1 MKSGRLLSMLLILQ
15 SKGRSCARDLA
26 AALEVSE
33 RTIYRDVDALSAAGI
48 PVYTERGSG
57 GGLYLSEGYRKTL
70 TQFGEDEIRALFFSG
85 SNPLM
90 DLGVGSEHALAMQK
104 LTGAM
109 TDAQRRA
116 VEKSRDRIYVDQRRW
131 HQSEQPKELLAELRR
146 AVWDDR
152 CVRMTYSDRNRA
164 VTTRVIHPLG
174 LAAKA
179 GIWYVVA
186 RSDAALRTFRAERIK
201 SVEPLDEHFVR
212 PADFNL
218 DSYWRNWTSELE
230 NNAPRFCVTLSV
242 APADCDQICSFW
254 QGEVLER
261 GATPESAVTL
271 RIAFPARDSA
281 LHQLVAWGAKVNLV
295 DPPDLREEIVRS
307 AQALLVHYG
316 TQRSHGVKV
325 GIR

>member
-26 AALEVSE
+26 QALEVSE

-70 TQFGEDEIRALFFSG
+70 TQFGDDEIRALFFSG
-85 SNPLM
+85 SNPLV
-90 DLGVGSEHALAMQK
+90 DLGLGSEAALALQK

-116 VEKSRDRIYVDQRRW
+116 VEKSRGRIHVDQRRW
-131 HQSEQPKELLAELRR
+131 HQSEQPTELLAELRR

-152 CVRMTYSDRNRA
+152 CVRLTYSDRNRA
-164 VTTRVIHPLG
+164 VTTRVIRPLG

-186 RSDAALRTFRAERIK
+186 SGDEGLRTFRAERIK
-201 SVEPLDEHFVR
+201 SVEPLDEHFTR
-212 PADFNL
+212 PPDFNL
-218 DSYWRNWTSELE
+218 DAYWRNWTSELE
-230 NNAPRFCVTLSV
+230 HNAQRFGVTLSV
-242 APADCDQICSFW
+242 APEDCEAVCSFW
-254 QGEVLER
+254 QGDILER
-261 GATPESAVTL
+261 GATPESNVTV
-271 RIAFPARDSA
+271 RISFPARDA
-281 LHQLVAWGAKVNLV
+281 AVHQLVAWGRKVSLI
-295 DPPDLREEIVRS
+295 DPVDLREEIVRS
-307 AQALLVHYG
+307 AQDLLAHYG
-316 TQRSHGVKV
+316 AWV
-325 GIR
+325 

>member
-26 AALEVSE
+26 ESLEVSE
-33 RTIYRDVDALSAAGI
+33 RTIYRDIDALSAAGV

-70 TQFGEDEIRALFFSG
+70 TQFGDDEIRALFFSG

-90 DLGVGSEHALAMQK
+90 DLGLGSEHALALQK

-116 VEKSRDRIYVDQRRW
+116 VVKSRGRIHVDQRRW

-152 CVRMTYSDRNRA
+152 CVRLTYEDRNHA
-164 VTTRVIHPLG
+164 QTTRIIHPLG

-186 RSDAALRTFRAERIK
+186 RSEQALRTFRAERIK
-201 SVEPLDEHFVR
+201 AVEALDEHFER
-212 PADFNL
+212 PPDFDL
-218 DSYWRNWTSELE
+218 DAYWRNWTSELE
-230 NNAPRFCVTLSV
+230 SGARRFPVTLSV
-242 APADCDQICSFW
+242 AASDCDDICSFW
-254 QGEVLER
+254 QGEILER
-261 GATPESAVTL
+261 GATAESRVTL
-271 RIAFPARDSA
+271 RIDFPARDTA
-281 LHQLVAWGAKVNLV
+281 LHQLVAWGRKVSLL
-295 DPPDLREEIVRS
+295 DPPDLRAEILRS
-307 AQALLVHYG
+307 AHALLEHYG
-316 TQRSHGVKV
+316 VATP
-325 GIR
+325 